1 MKRIKPWLPVWAA
14 MILAALGHYKDVGK
28 AVAATGDSWL
38 SGWYLALVFVIFL
51 GTAVLGVVFFHW
63 AGKQKW
69 SLERIRDF
77 FRNLVP
83 GSSAA
88 AFRSG

>member
-38 SGWYLALVFVIFL
+38 SGWYLALVFGIFSL
-51 GTAVLGVVFFHW
+51 GRQTEMEFGADLPPC
-63 AGKQKW
+63 
-69 SLERIRDF
+69 RDF